1 MRRVAL
7 AALALA
13 AASFGRPAM
22 TLAAEPVL
30 LHAAGSLRGALDEV
44 AATYEKATGIK
55 VIAKYGASGL
65 LREEIERGARAEVF
79 ASANMDHPFML
90 ARAGKSSPV
99 ALFAR
104 NQMCALVRPGLDVEP
119 ANLLDRMLEAHVKL
133 GTSTPQADPSG
144 DYAWDVFRKADA
156 QRPGAFATLSR
167 KALQL
172 TGAPTSATAPAG
184 RNLYGMLVGQGRAD
198 VFLTYCTNALAAV
211 REDPTLAS
219 IALPDALAV
228 GAEYG
233 LVAMK
238 DASLAG
244 RAFAD
249 FLVGPEGQ
257 RVLAAA
263 GFAPP

>member
-1 MRRVAL
+1 MLARAALLL
-7 AALALA
+7 AAFGMTAQA
-13 AASFGRPAM
+13 AD
-22 TLAAEPVL
+22 TVKVY
-30 LHAAGSLRGALDEV
+30 AAGSLRAAHTAAAADFRAKQGADV
-44 AATYEKATGIK
+44 AFEFGPSG
-55 VIAKYGASGL
+55 VLRDRLAKG
-65 LREEIERGARAEVF
+65 ERADVF
-79 ASANMDHPFML
+79 ASASMEHPKSLAASGLAEPVRMFARNRL
-90 ARAGKSSPV
+90 CALAPARAGVTS
-99 ALFAR
+99 
-104 NQMCALVRPGLDVEP
+104 D
-119 ANLLDRMLEAHVKL
+119 NLLARMLDPATRL
-133 GTSTPQADPSG
+133 GTSTPRADPSG
-144 DYAWDVFRKADA
+144 DYAWQVFERAEKVH
-156 QRPGAFATLSR
+156 PGAYETLSR

-172 TGAPTSATAPAG
+172 TGAPSSATAPAG